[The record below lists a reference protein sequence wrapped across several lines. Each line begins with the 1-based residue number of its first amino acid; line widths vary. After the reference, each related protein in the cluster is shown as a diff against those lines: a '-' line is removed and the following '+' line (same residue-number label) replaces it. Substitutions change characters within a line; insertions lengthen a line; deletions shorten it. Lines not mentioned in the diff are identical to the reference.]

1 MKSIYKI
8 SLALVLPLTM
18 SAQIPGSFKEL
29 IALSDSLDALNLRL
43 EKGELERNEYNAL
56 TKELLSQISSLAY
69 TAYQYAEEDQ
79 MEEPVFEV
87 GEPSD
92 AGMGSDTIPEDFGM
106 PEMSGG
112 RSPMGL
118 LAGNKKRTSLKIRY
132 GMYWNGLSAKNEVS
146 SISYPKFN
154 TWSSYS
160 WFGSFDLLLN
170 TRLGKN
176 DSPFSLYYG
185 IGWDNRCFAQKKNVL
200 QLRVDND
207 KANFV
212 DPANKLD
219 KAQIE
224 LGFFRFPLGV
234 QFKKN
239 KFAINIGTYLGLM
252 TNHSQSL
259 EYKTADGEDA
269 ELILDKNYDFTKTNY
284 GLSASIGYKRLHLGI
299 NYDLNKFFKNSE
311 DFEYNAWRIGLL
323 IF

>member
-1 MKSIYKI
+1 MNSMYKVI
-8 SLALVLPLTM
+8 FLLVLPLIM
-18 SAQIPGSFKEL
+18 NAQIPGSYKEL
-29 IALSDSLDALNLRL
+29 ITLSDSLDALNLRL
-43 EKGELERNEYNAL
+43 ENGAIEREEYNLLA
-56 TKELLSQISSLAY
+56 KELLSQISSLAY

-79 MEEPVFEV
+79 MEEPVYEMTDP
-87 GEPSD
+87 ENP
-92 AGMGSDTIPEDFGM
+92 AMGNDTIPEDFGM

-118 LAGNKKRTSLKIRY
+118 LAGNKKRTSFKIRY
-132 GMYWNGLSAKNEVS
+132 GMFWNGLSSKNEVS
-146 SISYPKFN
+146 GLSYPKFN
-154 TWSSYS
+154 TWSSYN
-160 WFGSFDLLLN
+160 WFGSFDILLN
-170 TRLGKN
+170 TRLGKS

-212 DPANKLD
+212 DPANTLD
-219 KAQIE
+219 RAQIE
-224 LGFFRFPLGV
+224 LGFFRFPLGL

-239 KFAINIGTYLGLM
+239 KFAINLGAYIGLM
-252 TNHSQSL
+252 TSHSQTL
-259 EYKTADGEDA
+259 EYKTADGEEA
-269 ELILDKNYDFTKTNY
+269 ELILDKNYDFSKTNY

-311 DFEYNAWRIGLL
+311 DFEYNAWRVGLL